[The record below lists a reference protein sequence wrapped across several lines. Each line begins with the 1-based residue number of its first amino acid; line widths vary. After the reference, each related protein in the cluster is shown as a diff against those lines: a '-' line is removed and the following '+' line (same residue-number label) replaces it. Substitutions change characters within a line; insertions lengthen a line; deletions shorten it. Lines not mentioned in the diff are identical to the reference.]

1 MQDYRVELEAYAGPM
16 DLLLYLVKRD
26 EIDLFDIPMHTLC
39 KQYLEHIRLMKLVD
53 INVASEFLVMAA
65 TLVEIKSQMLVP
77 APEAGE
83 EATDASAGAMVDF
96 DPRREL
102 VRQLLEYKR
111 FKDAARALEE
121 RQERW
126 MSREARRPG
135 RAAQR
140 TLAELEAMQE
150 AEGEGSGEDTDPVEL
165 DMDDLSVADLCE
177 AFARL
182 MQSIGQGEAR
192 HQVVY
197 DDTPLSLHAEDILD
211 RLRREG
217 GEAGLTLQQM
227 FVGRARRS
235 EMIGLFLATLELVRQ
250 RRVSVIQAEVG
261 GELRLR
267 AQPPQDELEGAAPP
281 TADAGYE
288 WPDEAQRRRAERRAK
303 LRDAH
308 AARRGPNSGG
318 EAGGE
323 LDGGLD
329 GEADLDP
336 EADDGEF
343 EDPDAEDLND
353 AEEPAEPDADAGQVE
368 GAEGDAPRL

>member
-126 MSREARRPG
+126 MSRAQARPGGAADARR
-135 RAAQR
+135 A
-140 TLAELEAMQE
+140 
-150 AEGEGSGEDTDPVEL
+150 GS
-165 DMDDLSVADLCE
+165 
-177 AFARL
+177 
-182 MQSIGQGEAR
+182 
-192 HQVVY
+192 
-197 DDTPLSLHAEDILD
+197 
-211 RLRREG
+211 
-217 GEAGLTLQQM
+217 
-227 FVGRARRS
+227 
-235 EMIGLFLATLELVRQ
+235 
-250 RRVSVIQAEVG
+250 
-261 GELRLR
+261 
-267 AQPPQDELEGAAPP
+267 
-281 TADAGYE
+281 DAG
-288 WPDEAQRRRAERRAK
+288 
-303 LRDAH
+303 
-308 AARRGPNSGG
+308 G
-318 EAGGE
+318 
-323 LDGGLD
+323 
-329 GEADLDP
+329 
-336 EADDGEF
+336 
-343 EDPDAEDLND
+343 
-353 AEEPAEPDADAGQVE
+353 
-368 GAEGDAPRL
+368 